1 MSGNGRK
8 KLQYPEVLHLSKVFF
23 PYLFPSSGVFGLMKK
38 IIFEPGLNK
47 CVETLARERYWSL
60 VDQYIRRIQKEG
72 ILEDM
77 EMEIE
82 ALRVFLEEMD
92 VRWYRRETEKLLE
105 RGEKVFLILEIR
117 EKGVINVVL
126 DYKDP

>member
-1 MSGNGRK
+1 
-8 KLQYPEVLHLSKVFF
+8 
-23 PYLFPSSGVFGLMKK
+23 MKK
-38 IIFEPGLNK
+38 IILEPVLNK

-60 VDQYIRRIQKEG
+60 VDEYIQRIQKEG

-126 DYKDP
+126 DYKYP

>member
-1 MSGNGRK
+1 MC
-8 KLQYPEVLHLSKVFF
+8 
-23 PYLFPSSGVFGLMKK
+23 VFGLMKK
-38 IIFEPGLNK
+38 IILEPGLNK

-60 VDQYIRRIQKEG
+60 VDQYIRRIEKEG

-92 VRWYRRETEKLLE
+92 VTRYRRETEELLE
-105 RGEKVFLILEIR
+105 RGDKVFLILEMK
-117 EKGVINVVL
+117 EKGVINVEL
-126 DYKDP
+126 DHKKA